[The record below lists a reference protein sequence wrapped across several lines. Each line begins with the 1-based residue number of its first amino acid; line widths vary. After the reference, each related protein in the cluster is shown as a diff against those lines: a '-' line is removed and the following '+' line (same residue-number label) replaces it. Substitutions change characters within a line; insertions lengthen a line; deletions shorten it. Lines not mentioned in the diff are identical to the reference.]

1 MEVSLNPEVSSEGL
15 GGGQDLSEVQSAL
28 LTDMEDANGQLN
40 SRKRPEAVGVSLKPH
55 ASREEWGGGQHLS
68 KVQSALPTDVE
79 DAEGNVSSVR
89 QEVWRSMLPRELQVE

>member
-1 MEVSLNPEVSSEGL
+1 MEVSLNPEVSSERL

-28 LTDMEDANGQLN
+28 LTDMEDAENQWN
-40 SRKRPEAVGVSLKPH
+40 IRKRPEAVGISLKPH

-79 DAEGNVSSVR
+79 DAEAKVISVR